1 MTIYGVGELTTMLT
15 KGKTKHIHR
24 HTESTR
30 KQVQGTKAQ
39 RTRAS
44 TPHTI
49 TGTGHQLR
57 QRGSQIHKQGPLTRI
72 QEQGTRN
79 KARQGYVL
87 TEGMPWKHPEMVPGQ
102 APSFST
108 PLAADRAFLCHR
120 QPTTPVESGRVWPAQ
135 QQHPNEQPG
144 VIQQCHLAR

>member
-57 QRGSQIHKQGPLTRI
+57 QRGSQIHKQGRLTRI

-87 TEGMPWKHPEMVPGQ
+87 TEGMPWKHPGNETTLSVAPAVARLLQRGRQRNTNLEMMKN
-102 APSFST
+102 
-108 PLAADRAFLCHR
+108 D
-120 QPTTPVESGRVWPAQ
+120 
-135 QQHPNEQPG
+135 PNEHTG
-144 VIQQCHLAR
+144 ASSETCF